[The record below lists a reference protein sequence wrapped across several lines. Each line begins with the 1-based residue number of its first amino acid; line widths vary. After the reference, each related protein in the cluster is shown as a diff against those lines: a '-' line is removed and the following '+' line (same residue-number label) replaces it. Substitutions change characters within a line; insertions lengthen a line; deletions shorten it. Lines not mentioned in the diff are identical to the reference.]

1 MIADNCG
8 LRLLA
13 DDDEGDD
20 MSAVASLENVVK
32 DAEAEWPSDSSSI
45 TRFSSPTTTVSARAA
60 YNGLKRVLYN
70 GERTSGM

>member
-1 MIADNCG
+1 MIANNCG

-32 DAEAEWPSDSSSI
+32 DAEAEWPSDSSSSFERLSRQ
-45 TRFSSPTTTVSARAA
+45 TSSDDDVMSPKHVRQLSVHCD
-60 YNGLKRVLYN
+60 Y
-70 GERTSGM
+70 